1 VLRLFTFAHRQYL
14 IANAYKATMIASL
27 AARDSSNS
35 FPPSVRF
42 AAEATGNQTSN
53 RSPLVLP

>member
-1 VLRLFTFAHRQYL
+1 LLPGLAIIGTACPFPILAHRQYL

-35 FPPSVRF
+35 FPGL
-42 AAEATGNQTSN
+42 A
-53 RSPLVLP
+53 